1 LKTTIDHLT
10 EKVIG
15 AAMEV
20 HRVLGPGFLEA
31 VYQNALVVE
40 LTRLGVAFRQQA
52 SLSVSYKGLAVGD
65 FVADLIIEERLILEL
80 KAVASLATA
89 HEVQLV
95 NYLTAT
101 GCETGLLLN
110 FGAASLQFRRKF
122 KDQKNPVNLVNPVKR
137 ASEFAFTILELLVAM
152 AVMAVLLVLL
162 LNMVDSSTKLW
173 RENENRVDAYREAR
187 AALGIMSRDLRN
199 ALTGAANA
207 NQFLVNLTAFPNLP
221 NESRLVSD
229 TNQGAALFFL
239 TALPSKA
246 QESGSNKSD
255 VCQVG
260 YFMAFGKS
268 SSASNSP
275 INTMN
280 IYRYILSSDPT
291 FARLT
296 NTSGSLFP
304 NDLTT
309 LHRNVELLA
318 RNVTR
323 FTAKAYT
330 LTNNSLVT
338 FSASAN
344 TPLPDIV
351 ELSVAAINQDAAKK
365 LPSLSEWTNSTNPVI
380 RPVEQTFT
388 TRVNLNRPR

>member
-1 LKTTIDHLT
+1 
-10 EKVIG
+10 
-15 AAMEV
+15 
-20 HRVLGPGFLEA
+20 
-31 VYQNALVVE
+31 
-40 LTRLGVAFRQQA
+40 
-52 SLSVSYKGLAVGD
+52 
-65 FVADLIIEERLILEL
+65 
-80 KAVASLATA
+80 
-89 HEVQLV
+89 
-95 NYLTAT
+95 
-101 GCETGLLLN
+101 
-110 FGAASLQFRRKF
+110 
-122 KDQKNPVNLVNPVKR
+122 
-137 ASEFAFTILELLVAM
+137 
-152 AVMAVLLVLL
+152 
-162 LNMVDSSTKLW
+162 
-173 RENENRVDAYREAR
+173 
-187 AALGIMSRDLRN
+187 
-199 ALTGAANA
+199 
-207 NQFLVNLTAFPNLP
+207 
-221 NESRLVSD
+221 
-229 TNQGAALFFL
+229 
-239 TALPSKA
+239 
-246 QESGSNKSD
+246 
-255 VCQVG
+255 
-260 YFMAFGKS
+260 
-268 SSASNSP
+268 
-275 INTMN
+275 MN

-304 NDLTT
+304 NDHTT

>member
-1 LKTTIDHLT
+1 
-10 EKVIG
+10 
-15 AAMEV
+15 
-20 HRVLGPGFLEA
+20 
-31 VYQNALVVE
+31 
-40 LTRLGVAFRQQA
+40 
-52 SLSVSYKGLAVGD
+52 
-65 FVADLIIEERLILEL
+65 
-80 KAVASLATA
+80 
-89 HEVQLV
+89 
-95 NYLTAT
+95 
-101 GCETGLLLN
+101 
-110 FGAASLQFRRKF
+110 
-122 KDQKNPVNLVNPVKR
+122 
-137 ASEFAFTILELLVAM
+137 
-152 AVMAVLLVLL
+152 
-162 LNMVDSSTKLW
+162 
-173 RENENRVDAYREAR
+173 
-187 AALGIMSRDLRN
+187 
-199 ALTGAANA
+199 
-207 NQFLVNLTAFPNLP
+207 
-221 NESRLVSD
+221 
-229 TNQGAALFFL
+229 
-239 TALPSKA
+239 
-246 QESGSNKSD
+246 
-255 VCQVG
+255 
-260 YFMAFGKS
+260 MAFGKS